1 MMQFNVARL
10 LKESVGTSHRHTID
24 ATFAPLED
32 TQTDRVWGQ
41 LQLMRVSEGVWVSGS
56 LDATATCVCSR
67 CLQDS
72 PLSLR
77 FQLDEIYVPVV
88 DITTGASLPLPEDAD
103 ASFTI
108 DEHHVLDITE
118 AVRQSIIVA
127 LPMKPLCRA
136 ECAGICTECG
146 ANRNEARC
154 TCKALRIDP
163 RWIPLLKLSP

>member
-10 LKESVGTSHRHTID
+10 LKWSVGTSHRQTLD
-24 ATFAPLED
+24 ATFTPLED
-32 TQTDRVWGQ
+32 TQTNRVWGQ
-41 LQLMRVSEGVWVSGS
+41 LQLIRVNEGVWVSGS
-56 LDATATCVCSR
+56 LDATVTCVCSR

-77 FQLDEIYVPVV
+77 FQLDEIYVSVV

-103 ASFTI
+103 ASLTI

-136 ECAGICTECG
+136 DCAGICTECG
-146 ANRNEARC
+146 ANLNEASC
-154 TCKALRIDP
+154 TCKALRMDP
-163 RWIPLLKLSP
+163 RWIPILKLSS